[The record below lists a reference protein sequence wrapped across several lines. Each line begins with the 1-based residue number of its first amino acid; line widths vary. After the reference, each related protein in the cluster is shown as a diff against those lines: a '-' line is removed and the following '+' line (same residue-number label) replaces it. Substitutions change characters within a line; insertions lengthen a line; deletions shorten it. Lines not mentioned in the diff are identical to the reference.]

1 MRSLTRRHFL
11 QTAGATAAAGCLGA
25 PATIPAA
32 VNDDAPKFQL
42 GIVTYNV
49 AAKWDLPTVLKVLKD
64 TKIGNVEFRTTHAHG
79 VEPSLSSSQRQDV
92 KKRCADAGIRIWG
105 LGSVCEFQAPD
116 KSVVEKNIEECKQ
129 FCGLAHDLG
138 AKGVKVRPNG
148 VPRNVPLEKTLEQI
162 GKSLIHCGKAAADA
176 GVEIFVEVHGQTTQN
191 PPNMKT
197 IMEHCGHPAVGVC
210 WNSNG
215 TDVKGGS
222 VAESFKML
230 SPWLK
235 SCHINDLYKDEQG
248 VYPYRELFRLMRGV
262 GYDRVTLCEVG
273 KTPGSVADGTE
284 MLRYYRALWLEL
296 ARG

>member
-1 MRSLTRRHFL
+1 MRSLSRRSFL
-11 QTAGATAAAGCLGA
+11 QTAGATVAAGCLAA
-25 PATIPAA
+25 PTTTSAA
-32 VNDDAPKFQL
+32 ADAAPKFQL

-79 VEPSLSSSQRQDV
+79 VEPSLSGSQRQDV

-105 LGSVCEFQAPD
+105 LGTICEFQSPD
-116 KSVVEKNIEECKQ
+116 KAEVERQIETCKQ
-129 FCGLAHDLG
+129 FVGLAHDLG
-138 AKGVKVRPNG
+138 AKGVKVRPNT
-148 VPRNVPLEKTLEQI
+148 VPRNVPVEKTLEQI
-162 GKSLIHCGKAAADA
+162 GKSLIPCGKAAADA

-191 PPNMKT
+191 PPNMKS

-273 KTPGSVADGTE
+273 RTPGSVQDGTDF
-284 MLRYYRALWLEL
+284 LRYYRSLWMEL
-296 ARG
+296 TRS

>member
-1 MRSLTRRHFL
+1 MSSLSRRHFL
-11 QTAGATAAAGCLGA
+11 QTAAVTAAAGSLAA
-25 PATIPAA
+25 PATTTAA
-32 VNDDAPKFQL
+32 GNDDAPKFQL

-105 LGSVCEFQAPD
+105 LGSICEFQAPD
-116 KSVVEKNIEECKQ
+116 KSVVEKNIEDCKQ
-129 FCGLAHDLG
+129 FIGLAHDLG

-148 VPRNVPLEKTLEQI
+148 VPRNVPLEKTLDQI
-162 GKSLIHCGKAAADA
+162 GKSLIPCGKAAADA

-191 PPNMKT
+191 PPNIKT

-230 SPWLK
+230 APWLK

-284 MLRYYRALWLEL
+284 MLRYYRALWMEL